1 MDARR
6 QFVKFCIVGSSNTA
20 VSLVAFAAA
29 VGAGVPYL
37 AASCAA
43 FALGALNGYTL
54 NRIWTFRGGSHT
66 TRGLLRYCLVQG
78 LGLAANA
85 LLIAALVEG
94 LRMASIP
101 AQAIVLPPVSLMTF
115 ALNRRWTFASRPQ
128 ATTTTTAATT
138 TTATTDA
145 ETASI
150 AA

>member
-54 NRIWTFRGGSHT
+54 NRIWTFRSGSHT
-66 TRGLLRYCLVQG
+66 ARGLLRYFLVQG

-115 ALNRRWTFASRPQ
+115 AFNRRWTFAGRPH
-128 ATTTTTAATT
+128 TT
-138 TTATTDA
+138 TTATDA
-145 ETASI
+145 ETAGL
-150 AA
+150 AP